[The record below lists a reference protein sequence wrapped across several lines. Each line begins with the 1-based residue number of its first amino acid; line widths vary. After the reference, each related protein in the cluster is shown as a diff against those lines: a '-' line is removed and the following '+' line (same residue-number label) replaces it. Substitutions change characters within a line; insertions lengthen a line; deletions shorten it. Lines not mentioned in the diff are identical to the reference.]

1 MLKYSRPYEY
11 FMLGELIGETKG
23 KISNQNV
30 VSVEGPTIETTVSSS
45 GTLKGV
51 QVNEMLTYVASPSSK
66 GILHGIGKG
75 VINTQDGEIA
85 TYTGEGIGRF
95 DASGLL
101 TWRGAIF
108 FHTSSEGKLEFLNNL
123 VGVFEAQV
131 DAEGNFTDKTWEWK

>member
-1 MLKYSRPYEY
+1 
-11 FMLGELIGETKG
+11 MLGELIGETKG
-23 KISNQNV
+23 KISNRNV
-30 VSVEGPTIETTVSSS
+30 VSVEGPTIETTVASS

-51 QVNEMLTYVASPSSK
+51 QVNEILTYVASPSSK
-66 GILHGIGKG
+66 GILHGIGRG

-85 TYTGEGIGRF
+85 TFTGEGIGRF

-108 FHTSSEGKLEFLNNL
+108 FHTSSEGKLEFLNNK

-131 DAEGNFTDKTWEWK
+131 DSQGNFTDKIWVWE

>member
-1 MLKYSRPYEY
+1 
-11 FMLGELIGETKG
+11 MLGELIGETKG

-51 QVNEMLTYVASPSSK
+51 QVNEILTYVASPSSK

-85 TYTGEGIGRF
+85 TYTGEGIGMF
-95 DASGLL
+95 DASGVL

-108 FHTSSEGKLEFLNNL
+108 FHTSSEGKLEFLNNK

-131 DAEGNFTDKTWEWK
+131 DSQGNFSDKTWEWE

>member
-1 MLKYSRPYEY
+1 
-11 FMLGELIGETKG
+11 MLGELIGETKG
-23 KISNQNV
+23 KISNRNV
-30 VSVEGPTIETTVSSS
+30 VSVEGPTIETTVASS

-51 QVNEMLTYVASPSSK
+51 QVNEILTYVASPSSK
-66 GILHGIGKG
+66 GILHGIGRG

-85 TYTGEGIGRF
+85 TFTGEGIGRF

-108 FHTSSEGKLEFLNNL
+108 FHTSSEGKLEFLNNK

-131 DAEGNFTDKTWEWK
+131 DSQGNFTDKTWEWE

>member
-1 MLKYSRPYEY
+1 
-11 FMLGELIGETKG
+11 MLGELIGETKG
-23 KISNQNV
+23 KISNRNV
-30 VSVEGPTIETTVSSS
+30 VSVEGPTIETTVASS

-51 QVNEMLTYVASPSSK
+51 QVNEILTYVASPSSK
-66 GILHGIGKG
+66 GILHGIGRG

-85 TYTGEGIGRF
+85 TFTGEGIGRF

-108 FHTSSEGKLEFLNNL
+108 FHTSSEGKLEFLNNK

-131 DAEGNFTDKTWEWK
+131 DSQGNFADKTLEWE

>member
-1 MLKYSRPYEY
+1 
-11 FMLGELIGETKG
+11 MLGELIGETKG
-23 KISNQNV
+23 KISNRNV
-30 VSVEGPTIETTVSSS
+30 VSVEGPTIETTISSS
-45 GTLKGV
+45 GTLNGV
-51 QVNEMLTYVASPSSK
+51 QVNEILTYVASPSSK

-85 TYTGEGIGRF
+85 TFTGEGIGRF

-108 FHTSSEGKLEFLNNL
+108 FHTSSDGKLEFLNNK

-131 DAEGNFTDKTWEWK
+131 DSQGNFTDKTWEWE